1 MAKEVVVNESNTV
14 VDVEFPVRG
23 RRLASDHGYSLYA
36 ALSGALPALHGAS
49 WLGVHP
55 IRGDRRV
62 DGAITL
68 KRGSRLSLRVPADK
82 IGELVPLTGAHL
94 HVGPDELWLASPTI
108 RPLVPA
114 PSLDAKVVVVKV
126 TTAPRA
132 AGGALDK
139 GRLESLVRAELMRQ
153 LERIGA
159 RADLAFM
166 GRRELRVAG
175 RRVVGFSVRLRGM
188 DEASS
193 LAVQREGL
201 GGKRRMGCGVFA
213 PTVGA

>member
-1 MAKEVVVNESNTV
+1 MSESNTV
-14 VDVEFPVRG
+14 VDVEFPLRG
-23 RRLASDHGYSLYA
+23 RRLASDHGYPLYA
-36 ALSGALPALHGAS
+36 ALSAALPVLHGAS
-49 WLGVHP
+49 WLAVHP

-68 KRGSRLSLRVPADK
+68 KRGSRLSLRVPAEQ
-82 IGELVPLTGAHL
+82 IPALVPLAGANL
-94 HVGPDELWLASPTI
+94 QVGGDELWLGSPTI

-126 TTAPRA
+126 TSAPRA

-139 GRLESLVRAELMRQ
+139 GRLESLVRAELLRQ
-153 LERIGA
+153 LDRIGA

-175 RRVVGFSVRLRGM
+175 RRVVGFSVRLCGM
-188 DEASS
+188 DEGSS
-193 LAVQREGL
+193 LAVQCAGL
-201 GGKRRMGCGVFA
+201 GGKRRMGCGVFS
-213 PTVGA
+213 PTVREA